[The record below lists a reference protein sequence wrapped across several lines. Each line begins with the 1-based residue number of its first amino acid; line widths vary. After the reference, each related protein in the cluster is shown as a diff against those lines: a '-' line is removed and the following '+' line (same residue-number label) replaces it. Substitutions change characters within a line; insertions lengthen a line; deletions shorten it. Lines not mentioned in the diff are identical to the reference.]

1 MPDIHHETF
10 IKAPIEHIFD
20 LARSIDVHIE
30 TLAKTNEQAIAG
42 TTSGLMELG
51 DWVTWR
57 ATHLGVRQKL
67 TSKITEMERP
77 HRFSDEMV
85 KGAFHSFVH
94 THEFIAVKGGTIMK
108 ERFSYRSPFGI
119 VGKLAD
125 KLFLERYMTRFVV
138 NRANELKRIAE
149 APGGTNYS
157 S

>member
-1 MPDIHHETF
+1 MPDILHETF
-10 IKAPIEHIFD
+10 IDAPIEQCFD

-51 DWVTWR
+51 DWVTWK

-85 KGAFHSFVH
+85 KGAFHSFIH
-94 THEFIAVKGGTIMK
+94 THEFIEVDGGTLMK
-108 ERFSYRSPFGI
+108 ERFSYRSPYGF
-119 VGKLAD
+119 VGKFAD

-149 APGGTNYS
+149 TPGRTNYS